1 MSYLEKIGK
10 NAREAF
16 EDIKSIKH
24 KKIVKVLND
33 YSKSLL
39 KNKNKII
46 KENQK
51 DVKNVKRKHL
61 IDRLILNEKRINGIR
76 HSINEIAK
84 FKNPLGQ
91 VLEQWQ
97 RPNKL
102 RIKKV
107 STPIGVIGVI
117 YESRPNVTADVAA
130 LSLKSGNCSILR
142 GGSEAFHSNKILAN
156 LFREVLQKNSINKNC
171 IQFIDKKDRK
181 IVNSLLSK
189 MSKYIDVIVPRGGK
203 SLVAKVQK
211 YSNIHVIGHLEGL
224 CHIYVD
230 NTANIKMAKKIII
243 NAKMR
248 RTSIC
253 GAVETLLIEEKAL
266 KTHAVEII
274 SSLKEAGCEIR
285 VDYKIFK
292 FLSKNLV
299 NVDMKNNL
307 KLAKEKDW
315 KTEYLD
321 SIISVMSV
329 KNVKE
334 AVRHILK
341 YGTMHTD
348 SIITNNA
355 KSANF
360 FLNGVNSSI
369 AMHNVSTQFADG
381 GEFGFGGEI
390 GISTNKLPPR
400 GPVGINQLTSYKY
413 LVSGNGIVRN

>member
-1 MSYLEKIGK
+1 MQYLEKIGK
-10 NAREAF
+10 NSRKAF
-16 EDIKSIKH
+16 EDLKNVDHNRIK
-24 KKIVKVLND
+24 KVLKD
-33 YSKSLL
+33 YNQELL
-39 KNKNKII
+39 KNKSFII

-51 DVKNVKRKHL
+51 DVKNIKRKHL
-61 IDRLILNEKRINGIR
+61 IDRLILDDKRLKGIR
-76 HSINEIAK
+76 DSINEISK
-84 FKNPLGQ
+84 FKNPIGN
-91 VLEQWQ
+91 VLERWK

-102 RIKKV
+102 EIRKI

-142 GGSEAFHSNKILAN
+142 GGSEAFNSNKILAN
-156 LFREVLQKNSINKNC
+156 IFRNVLQKNKINKNC
-171 IQFIDKKDRK
+171 IQFIEKKDRK
-181 IVNSLLSK
+181 IVDAMLSK

-203 SLVAKVQK
+203 GLVAKVQK
-211 YSNIHVIGHLEGL
+211 FSNVHVIGHLEGI
-224 CHIYVD
+224 CHIFVD
-230 NTANIKMAKKIII
+230 KSSNLEMAKKIIV

-266 KTHAVEII
+266 KSHGKEIVNFL
-274 SSLKEAGCEIR
+274 LKSGCEVR
-285 VDYKIFK
+285 VDNKLNKLFNNELKI
-292 FLSKNLV
+292 
-299 NVDMKNNL
+299 
-307 KLAKEKDW
+307 AKEKDW

-321 SIISVMSV
+321 AIISIKTV
-329 KNVKE
+329 KNVHE
-334 AVRHILK
+334 AVKHILK

-348 SIITNNA
+348 SIITSNNKNA
-355 KSANF
+355 SI
-360 FLNGVNSSI
+360 FLEKVNSSI

-413 LVSGNGIVRN
+413 LVTGKGVIRQ